1 MSNHL
6 SQDQLAQCF
15 IGRRTSAELQHILE
29 CSECSAE
36 LERFGATL
44 SLFRSAIKDRI
55 HERLALQ
62 TSAVTEPSFNHAG
75 GGISKW
81 RWAFGAAAVVVF
93 GTLPFFVTESR
104 PTANH
109 GQVSIESSPDA
120 IMDAMNRHLSR
131 VVPAPMEPMMSLIPN
146 DYLVKLGGIR

>member
-15 IGRRTSAELQHILE
+15 IGRRTSVELKHILE

-62 TSAVTEPSFNHAG
+62 ASAVTEPSINYAG

-104 PTANH
+104 PTATY
-109 GQVSIESSPDA
+109 GQVSIVSSPDA
-120 IMDAMNRHLSR
+120 IMNAMNRHLSR
-131 VVPAPMEPMMSLIPN
+131 LVPAPMEPMMSLIPN
-146 DYLVKLGGIR
+146 DALVKLGGIQ